1 MATTTVT
8 KESVISNKVN
18 TDNKYLTSLF
28 RQSSDR
34 TQERYKPVMQET
46 LPLKEEKI
54 ILIPSRLRELLANTS
69 DEIVVKLGCFPY
81 TNLVYFTVND
91 NLFIWEYEKG
101 NDENAIGH
109 IDVHPLQDLYIKCVG
124 LVKPRAGRF
133 IDDAQYVLVIVTDKA
148 IHIFGLSNTPTGI
161 VFHDM
166 SSDRYRANYSKKTVE
181 SIIGTDDGRIF
192 LIDAGELCELVYEDE
207 GWFSHPCRLEIR
219 SLSTLDQQLR
229 FISNYSSRLRSVVV
243 DDARNLL
250 SVMSDHHIESFLI
263 MKNGGPLKSL
273 GKWSINDDKSGLKG
287 TIISIHPIH
296 VTESSFYC
304 LLAVTSTGHRGYF
317 TCYSINRGY
326 NWSVVT
332 DTTSYRNTE
341 PNCLILYEVHEPPP
355 QPQSQVAQQTN
366 SGFSM
371 FKYFHGVFF
380 ALKRE
385 GASHVVTTTQPNYGA
400 MFMRFIQSQEL
411 IFSEHIFTF
420 PYHNIYEIQEI
431 RNPLHDPKVF
441 EEYSND
447 LIDQFYAPP
456 RKFLVYSHHGI
467 IMLNKLRPVDHL
479 ENIIKRGFQNE
490 VSKAFVE
497 NYGQEQTCAM
507 CFLIANEESYATLK
521 YFQYSILFEGFAFCL
536 ARILRPVW
544 RQKILKL
551 RSTGAITYVDTNIPE
566 PKLQYIIKKLLNL
579 KKFCDKHPDL
589 KTLHHV
595 ENTSS
600 SSLTPAQAIGIGGLY
615 DALVRMADA
624 ISFIILMLE
633 YNLPETIARVD
644 PSTKQ
649 TIVNSN
655 FDQLVTDP
663 SVRSSWHDVVLA
675 IIRKETTPRVENL
688 SRNLEARCPTF
699 CNAIEV
705 KLYQGYEALQKA
717 KKNEDEHTTNEALR
731 SSLKLFTESINTM
744 TYGTLINLCNE
755 YKNFKFY
762 EGAVELLL
770 KAAHTMEHV
779 TDKRK
784 SILDSV
790 IDTLRDA
797 GVFNDGVHRQTRT
810 FNPVL
815 HKALELGLTLKDIDF
830 LFTVY
835 DEFLLADSISQL
847 FDPAAPYIEGYLTD
861 SKDLSSPEVRK
872 KLDLYCDFCVKR
884 HEYLKA
890 ADVKDYIAQNAG
902 DDVDLQER
910 LNYLSHAVG
919 QAESAKEFSESAKV
933 IEILNKYRNKMKI
946 AQIQFEIYLEISSMN
961 DNVFNNFAKLHGIPS
976 KAEVLAL
983 LNQKLYDPPILL
995 NDFIQPFNLFE
1006 KKLALLQIV
1015 EDAPYSTEI
1024 ANVWDDIIQKAI
1036 QRSEDTGSIQPI
1048 ADTLVSA
1055 GRKYYPSDVRMLP
1068 LDKIIILVSKYLIDR
1083 RFNDPGVITRILRQ
1097 ANINYAVLFETFK
1110 RVLNNRSDE
1119 SLYIRDG
1126 LRFLFQE
1133 LSYIL
1138 SEWVKSSEELYDI
1151 DTNNVLDLIDRWVG
1165 VVDSSK
1171 LGKELKEDF
1180 MENRRNYYLFQLEP
1194 LNLQENR
1201 YIDSTSNQSKN
1212 DLIEDLVAKWCN
1224 KIIMMSS
1231 SHLQMVM
1238 SLPSMGKSA
1247 RKPEFDN
1254 NYERHLFSDALMNR
1268 NK

>member
-1 MATTTVT
+1 
-8 KESVISNKVN
+8 
-18 TDNKYLTSLF
+18 
-28 RQSSDR
+28 
-34 TQERYKPVMQET
+34 
-46 LPLKEEKI
+46 
-54 ILIPSRLRELLANTS
+54 
-69 DEIVVKLGCFPY
+69 
-81 TNLVYFTVND
+81 
-91 NLFIWEYEKG
+91 
-101 NDENAIGH
+101 
-109 IDVHPLQDLYIKCVG
+109 
-124 LVKPRAGRF
+124 
-133 IDDAQYVLVIVTDKA
+133 
-148 IHIFGLSNTPTGI
+148 
-161 VFHDM
+161 
-166 SSDRYRANYSKKTVE
+166 
-181 SIIGTDDGRIF
+181 
-192 LIDAGELCELVYEDE
+192 
-207 GWFSHPCRLEIR
+207 
-219 SLSTLDQQLR
+219 
-229 FISNYSSRLRSVVV
+229 
-243 DDARNLL
+243 
-250 SVMSDHHIESFLI
+250 SFLI

-456 RKFLVYSHHGI
+456 RKFL
-467 IMLNKLRPVDHL
+467 
-479 ENIIKRGFQNE
+479 
-490 VSKAFVE
+490 
-497 NYGQEQTCAM
+497 EQTCAM

-797 GVFNDGVHRQTRT
+797 GVFNEGVHRQTRT

-933 IEILNKYRNKMKI
+933 IEILNN
-946 AQIQFEIYLEISSMN
+946 SMN

-1068 LDKIIILVSKYLIDR
+1068 LDR

-1180 MENRRNYYLFQLEP
+1180 MENRRNVEILK
-1194 LNLQENR
+1194 R
-1201 YIDSTSNQSKN
+1201 RKN
-1212 DLIEDLVAKWCN
+1212 E
-1224 KIIMMSS
+1224 
-1231 SHLQMVM
+1231 
-1238 SLPSMGKSA
+1238 
-1247 RKPEFDN
+1247 
-1254 NYERHLFSDALMNR
+1254 
-1268 NK
+1268 